1 MDAPKS
7 TNGPMAAMDGRTL
20 GALSRRMVQLL
31 HQRTGRGPTQAKS
44 YWAGDDIV
52 VVVLGDGFTDVER
65 TLSEKGR
72 GRLAL
77 AYRTAVQETLEDEMR
92 AEVERLTGRRVV
104 AAMSS
109 VNQDPDLILEIFVL
123 EGLDGRGARGPID
136 RGAANEAAPRPG
148 LGAALDG
155 SR

>member
-1 MDAPKS
+1 MDRSKA
-7 TNGPMAAMDGRTL
+7 TNGPTAAMDGRTL

-44 YWAGDDIV
+44 YWAGDDILL
-52 VVVLGDGFTDVER
+52 VVLGGGFTAVER

-104 AAMSS
+104 AAMNA
-109 VNQDPDLILEIFVL
+109 VNRDPDLILEIFVL
-123 EGLDGRGARGPID
+123 EGLDGRGARGPIH
-136 RGAANEAAPRPG
+136 RGATLEAAPRPG
-148 LGAALDG
+148 LSASVDG